1 MAALTSIKLHKQSQ
15 QLELTYTDN
24 RCFKLSAEFLRVQ
37 SPSAEVRGHGTPVLQ
52 SGKKNVAIQKVEAV
66 GNYAIKLTFDD
77 GHDSG
82 LFTWEY
88 LLDLCEHQDNYWDAY
103 LKSLH
108 EANKSREPDAVVINL
123 MDTKHLH

>member
-1 MAALTSIKLHKQSQ
+1 
-15 QLELTYTDN
+15 
-24 RCFKLSAEFLRVQ
+24 VQ